1 MFLSIGDMARA
12 PIRFVPALF
21 PLPCFHR
28 TARRIISPM
37 WFITFIFAN
46 LIGRPARSLL
56 TLTGIAIAVA
66 AVVALLGV
74 VRGFEK
80 SLLDLYQGRGI
91 DILVQQ
97 AGRLQM
103 TSSVLP
109 ESLGPGIASVKGVA
123 AVHPALFEVLS
134 MIEDDM
140 VGVVIQGWPPH
151 SEPIRRLKWVD
162 GGPFT
167 QPDARQVMV
176 GTRLAAA
183 LNVKVGDQTELLQ
196 GEPFE
201 VVGIFESTNVFDSG
215 AMFAPLRSLQELMLR
230 DDEVTLFAVVA
241 EDQNPESLRE
251 LASRLQSVAPKIE
264 AAVADDVAQRSSE
277 IRVARSFA
285 WLTSAIA
292 LMIGS
297 VGMLN
302 TMMMAVFERTREI
315 AMLRALGWRRRRVI
329 AMIIGESTLISLVAA
344 IIGIV
349 LAIIVVQVLSQMPA
363 AGRLVAGDISLSV
376 MLQGLLLA
384 LVLGILGGIYPAW
397 SAARL
402 APVEG
407 LRHD

>member
-1 MFLSIGDMARA
+1 
-12 PIRFVPALF
+12 
-21 PLPCFHR
+21 
-28 TARRIISPM
+28 M

-46 LIGRPARSLL
+46 LIGRPARTLL

-91 DILVQQ
+91 DIMVQQ

-109 ESLGPGIASVKGVA
+109 ESLGASIADVDGVA
-123 AVHPALFEVLS
+123 AVYPALFEVISL
-134 MIEDDM
+134 IEGDM
-140 VGVVIQGWPPH
+140 VGVVIQGWPPD
-151 SEPIRRLKWVD
+151 SEPIRRLTWAD

-183 LNVKVGDQTELLQ
+183 LNVKVGDKTDLLD
-196 GEPFE
+196 GEAFE
-201 VVGIFESTNVFDSG
+201 VVGIFESNNVFDSG
-215 AMFAPLRSLQELMLR
+215 AMFAPLQSLQDLMLR
-230 DDEVTLFAVVA
+230 DAEVTLFAVVA
-241 EDQNPESLRE
+241 KDQKLDALRD
-251 LASRLQSVAPKIE
+251 LASRIQSAAPKIE
-264 AAVADDVAQRSSE
+264 ASVADDVAQRSSE

-315 AMLRALGWRRRRVI
+315 AMLRALGWKRRRVI
-329 AMIIGESTLISLVAA
+329 AMILGESTLISLVAA
-344 IIGIV
+344 MIGIV
-349 LAIIVVQVLSQMPA
+349 LAIVVVQVLSQMPA
-363 AGRLVAGDISLSV
+363 AGRLVAGDISVSV

>member
-1 MFLSIGDMARA
+1 
-12 PIRFVPALF
+12 
-21 PLPCFHR
+21 
-28 TARRIISPM
+28 M

-46 LIGRPARSLL
+46 LIGRPARTLL

-91 DILVQQ
+91 DIMVQQ

-109 ESLGPGIASVKGVA
+109 ESLGDRIAAVDGVA

-134 MIEDDM
+134 LIQDDM
-140 VGVVIQGWPPH
+140 VGVVVQGWPPD
-151 SEPIRRLKWVD
+151 SESIRRLNFVE

-183 LNVKVGDQTELLQ
+183 LNVKVGDKTDLLD
-196 GEPFE
+196 GEAFE
-201 VVGIFESTNVFDSG
+201 VVGIFESNNVFDSG
-215 AMFAPLRSLQELMLR
+215 AMFAPLQSLQDLMLR

-241 EDQNPESLRE
+241 KDQKLDALRD
-251 LASRLQSVAPKIE
+251 LASRIQSAAPKIE
-264 AAVADDVAQRSSE
+264 ASVADDVAQRSSE

-315 AMLRALGWRRRRVI
+315 AMLRALGWKRRRVI
-329 AMIIGESTLISLVAA
+329 AMILGESTLISLVAA
-344 IIGIV
+344 MIGIV
-349 LAIIVVQVLSQMPA
+349 LAIVVVQVLSQMPA
-363 AGRLVAGDISLSV
+363 AGRLVAGDISISV

>member
-1 MFLSIGDMARA
+1 
-12 PIRFVPALF
+12 
-21 PLPCFHR
+21 
-28 TARRIISPM
+28 M

-46 LIGRPARSLL
+46 LFGRPARSLL

-91 DILVQQ
+91 DIMVQQ

-109 ESLGPGIASVKGVA
+109 EELGQQIGAVDGVDQ
-123 AVHPALFEVLS
+123 VYPALFEVMSL
-134 MIEDDM
+134 IKDDM
-140 VGVVIQGWPPH
+140 MGVVIQGWPPG
-151 SEPIRRLKWVD
+151 SEPVQRLQWVD

-167 QPDARQVMV
+167 EPDARQVMV

-183 LNVKVGDQTELLQ
+183 LNVKVGDKTELID
-196 GEPFE
+196 GESFE
-201 VVGIFESTNVFDSG
+201 VVGVFESTNVFDSG

-230 DDEVTLFAVVA
+230 RGEVTLFAVVA
-241 EDQNPESLRE
+241 KDQSPEAMRD
-251 LASRLQSVAPKIE
+251 LALRLQSVAPKIE
-264 AAVADDVAQRSSE
+264 ASVAEDVAQRSSE

-315 AMLRALGWRRRRVI
+315 AMLRALGWKRRRVI
-329 AMIIGESTLISLVAA
+329 AMILGESTCISFVAA

-349 LAIIVVQVLSQMPA
+349 LAIVVVRLLSQMPA
-363 AGRLVAGDISLSV
+363 AGRLVSSDISAGV

-384 LVLGILGGIYPAW
+384 VVLGILGGIYPAW
-397 SAARL
+397 SAAKL